1 MPREG
6 HKFSSWSIRSLSTHF
21 NPHTP
26 RGARQR
32 DVDFGVIPKTFQS
45 TCPARGTTIS
55 STVFEPLPLDFNP
68 RAPRGA
74 RPAQHLPHPFV
85 VSISIHVPREGH
97 DHPVSPSAQP
107 ISAFQ
112 STCPARGTTF
122 VHDCALVRCAISIH
136 VPREGHDGGLSP
148 HVKRCR
154 LFQSTCPARG
164 TTMYTPTWDMSCIF
178 QSTCPARGTTI
189 AAQRRNQAALISIHV
204 PREGHDSRHKSL
216 LTIISGFQSTCPAR
230 GTTKF

>member
-112 STCPARGTTF
+112 STCPARGTTAGTRVCLPSF
-122 VHDCALVRCAISIH
+122 PDFNPRAPRGARPSFDTSLITLLAISIH
-136 VPREGHDGGLSP
+136 VPREGHDAGCHG
-148 HVKRCR
+148 
-154 LFQSTCPARG
+154 
-164 TTMYTPTWDMSCIF
+164 SCG
-178 QSTCPARGTTI
+178 AYK
-189 AAQRRNQAALISIHV
+189 ISIHV
-204 PREGHDSRHKSL
+204 PREGHD
-216 LTIISGFQSTCPAR
+216 
-230 GTTKF
+230 

>member
-107 ISAFQ
+107 VSAFQ

-136 VPREGHDGGLSP
+136 VPREGHDGGYADVG
-148 HVKRCR
+148 HV
-154 LFQSTCPARG
+154 LH
-164 TTMYTPTWDMSCIF
+164 
-178 QSTCPARGTTI
+178 
-189 AAQRRNQAALISIHV
+189 ISIHV